1 MAGIP
6 NLNDQCDDILV
17 MLFGNVS
24 ILAGADSQLG
34 AGLLAAAPLN
44 R

>member
-24 ILAGADSQLG
+24 ILAGADSRS
-34 AGLLAAAPLN
+34 AGLLLAGPTK
-44 R
+44 

>member
-24 ILAGADSQLG
+24 ILAGADSRSWP
-34 AGLLAAAPLN
+34 AGCGPTK
-44 R
+44 

>member
-17 MLFGNVS
+17 MFGNVS
-24 ILAGADSQLG
+24 ILAGADSRS
-34 AGLLAAAPLN
+34 AGLLAGWPH
-44 R
+44 